1 VGKALRPHASL
12 SCATIML
19 CDLRPSAARAL
30 TSRPGFAFTG
40 GSLLASTRRAKLMC
54 SITLFN
60 LSWHQLQIVNSRDKI
75 KAQRKPFASIPITIG
90 QNLESLE
97 VAYHI
102 LIENAIARQRSIV
115 LFIFLRKGMLFAP
128 FFGHVCLEMHLL
140 QPLVSAISQYADRR
154 VNVRF

>member
-1 VGKALRPHASL
+1 MKEQEKILIVQSL
-12 SCATIML
+12 HHSN
-19 CDLRPSAARAL
+19 RFR
-30 TSRPGFAFTG
+30 
-40 GSLLASTRRAKLMC
+40 K
-54 SITLFN
+54 
-60 LSWHQLQIVNSRDKI
+60 NSI

-140 QPLVSAISQYADRR
+140 QPLVSAISQYADCR